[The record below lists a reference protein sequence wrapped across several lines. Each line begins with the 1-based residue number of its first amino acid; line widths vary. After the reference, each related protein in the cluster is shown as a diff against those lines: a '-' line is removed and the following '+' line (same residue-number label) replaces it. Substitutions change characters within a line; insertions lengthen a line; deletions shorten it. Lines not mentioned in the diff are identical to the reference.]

1 MTGRRTDATGPVPRR
16 ILIVGCG
23 GSGKSTLAR
32 ALGERTGLPV
42 VHLDRHYWRPGWRPP
57 DRDDWRRRSVDL
69 AAAPRWIID
78 GHYGSTLDAR
88 FERGDALVF
97 LDVPTWLCL
106 ARVVRRRYR
115 SGTRQDVAGGCPERL
130 TAEFLRYVA
139 GFRRARRPRLL
150 ALLEQAR
157 RRGIGAVHVRG
168 PADPDDVL
176 GRLLVRPH
184 DDDEPRAPHGPPR

>member
-1 MTGRRTDATGPVPRR
+1 MSSVASAVPQR

-32 ALGERTGLPV
+32 ALGERTNLPV
-42 VHLDRHYWRPGWRPP
+42 VHLDRHYWRPGWRSP
-57 DRDDWRRRSVDL
+57 DKDDWRRRSADL

-88 FERGDALVF
+88 FERSDALVF

-115 SGTRQDVAGGCPERL
+115 SGARRDMATGCPERL
-130 TAEFLRYVA
+130 TREFLRYVA

-150 ALLEQAR
+150 ALLERAR
-157 RRGIGAVHVRG
+157 ERGIGAVHVRG
-168 PADPDDVL
+168 LADPDRVL
-176 GRLLVRPH
+176 DELLVRSIGDGPH
-184 DDDEPRAPHGPPR
+184 AARESAP